1 MQYDNNIPIYIQI
14 INSIK
19 ADIINGKLK
28 TGDKL
33 PSIREMAVKFK
44 VNPNTLQR
52 VYQELERANIT
63 YTQRGTGSFVRED
76 ENMVKD
82 LKKEMATEVV
92 ENFIQSIKSFG
103 FDDDEIIRVVKESLE
118 RGK

>member
-63 YTQRGTGSFVRED
+63 YTQRGTGSFIRED
-76 ENMVKD
+76 ENMVKN
-82 LKKEMATEVV
+82 LKREMATEVV
-92 ENFIQSIKSFG
+92 ENFIESIKSFG
-103 FDDDEIIRVVKESLE
+103 FDDEEIIKVIKEKLE
-118 RGK
+118 GSK

>member
-76 ENMVKD
+76 EEMVKT
-82 LKKEMATEVV
+82 LKREMATEVV
-92 ENFIQSIKSFG
+92 ASFIESIKSFG
-103 FDDDEIIRVVKESLE
+103 FDNEEIIRIVKESLE
-118 RGK
+118 GRK